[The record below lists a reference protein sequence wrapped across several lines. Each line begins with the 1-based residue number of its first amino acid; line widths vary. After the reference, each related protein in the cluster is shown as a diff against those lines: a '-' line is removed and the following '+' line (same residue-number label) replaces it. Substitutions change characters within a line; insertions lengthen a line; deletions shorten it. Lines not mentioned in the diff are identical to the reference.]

1 MRLARS
7 DAENDPLLGYL
18 RQWAADW
25 PLSSVGLPDV
35 TPSSIEPIVS
45 HPCLLGIYRDRIIA
59 RNDRSRLGD
68 PRVEEAVQQ
77 AVGEQVSPNDEVNWS
92 ES

>member
-7 DAENDPLLGYL
+7 GAENDPLLAFL

-35 TPSSIEPIVS
+35 TPKSIEPIVQ
-45 HPCLLGIYRDRIIA
+45 HACLLGIYRDRIIA
-59 RNDRSRLGD
+59 RKDRSRLGD
-68 PRVEEAVQQ
+68 PRVNEAVQQ
-77 AVGEQVSPNDEVNWS
+77 AEGEKRDQK
-92 ES
+92 